1 MQSIRT
7 RINRFN
13 PFTYPTLFTLAVIFP
28 LPILLFSSRFPDW
41 LPLVIIGWLVLVF
54 LLYALANGRLLGH
67 TPADF
72 PLYILLLLIPLNLW
86 ATPDLAV
93 TLPRTY
99 ALIAN
104 LAIFWAIAAQRESRW
119 LSFSGWALF
128 AVSLIISGIT
138 LLGTNFAGT
147 KIPIIGQTIFSA
159 IPQLWQPFWNTVGMN
174 PNLSGGL
181 LALLWPPA
189 FIFFIKGPGWKLRL
203 AGGAITAILTIMLLL
218 TQSRGALLGILI
230 ATIIMTLIL
239 NWRFLFLWLLL
250 GAAAVIALWQLVPNF
265 ATAALLDSSGGG
277 ATTLAGRL
285 EIWSRAIYMIQ
296 DFPFTGVGQ
305 GMVEPVI
312 DILYPLFLIS
322 PDAAFQ
328 HAHNIYLQT
337 AAEMGLPALIATLAF
352 FLLLIFL
359 PLKQL
364 RQHPSAL
371 AASLALGLLGAVIVY
386 LVHGLVEVIVYA
398 PRGAIIVWGLFGLLV
413 AVTTSH
419 SLTNERT

>member
-54 LLYALANGRLLGH
+54 LLYALANGRLPGH

-119 LSFSGWALF
+119 LPLSGWALF

-147 KIPIIGQTIFSA
+147 KIPIIGQTVFSA

-181 LALLWPPA
+181 LALFWPPA

-352 FLLLIFL
+352 YLLLIFL